1 MQISSQ
7 VDWFDAI
14 RNQNYEAIYDADGV
28 FHGSRDAA
36 GETGLMKAAKFNDI
50 KLAKMLAPV
59 EAGIVNNEGHN
70 ALMIAALNNNSQIC
84 AMLVEIPSERDH
96 RLGYGEDALIL
107 ASSVGALKTV
117 AVLLPYMEKNKDIK
131 NRTCLTYAACNG
143 KLNVVNYL
151 IRYKQEITDMEA
163 KAALVAA
170 AGNSHADCVHAL
182 TIYIKDGKIN
192 YLTNVQTDEDD
203 MDRDYYHYDDILPQT
218 DLGIQGLQDSNIY
231 NVRPAELHI
240 TQRMNSQAPEAPPH
254 NDSSATPHQE
264 KLEFVPEPGVVSALQ
279 VSGYIE
285 PSLESSPNISII
297 NKQSPGKT
305 KEKVSVKTPREK
317 HPKTPTT
324 KPTKTS
330 KARTPTTTLRVDN
343 SQLTSNTET
352 RSAASERT
360 LTSSTL
366 YPNAYNTSNLNRNL
380 NRSLTQSGVQ
390 RSGVQSMSPQRTN
403 YIPPGQSTFMT
414 SSTRPRNIS
423 PTAATRSSYV
433 DDAQYSLYEAINKAS
448 QKKLVTPPQ
457 EVHPRSLNADI
468 LTADPRLQEAMV
480 ARYYEDVSPPP
491 RQPGASA
498 ATMAALNKSNIKA
511 IRSNTNNRF
520 AEVNPMTGTFY
531 GPSTTAEGYNPTESS
546 LTASILH
553 PVSARDVNLVNRN
566 RTASRA
572 KSGSRNPRSKSNAMR
587 YEDFNDQ
594 VESVSRLQTP
604 TMSMRSSTVR
614 LRDEVDYRPTYVDTR
629 LMTSADR
636 YEDNLSLNPSH
647 TSMPIGPL
655 SRHIQKNDI
664 TILEIPDFELDPS
677 YTDLMK
683 GIYNGDKKAIKQN
696 MKSQANRCSDN
707 HMTALMVAARIGDI
721 ANTKLLIKAGETGK
735 RTSEGW
741 TALMIAAFH
750 NSVEAVKL
758 LIEHEARNVTNDG
771 WTALMIA
778 IKFNAVGCVE
788 LLAEHE
794 AGIQDNSKV
803 SAMMIAAYMGKAG
816 IIPLLIKNEA
826 RLCDSYGRTAM
837 MYATLNNEVEC
848 VEKLVYAENNVQD
861 PEGRTALMMAAQ
873 LGLNDIVL
881 VLQKEEA
888 GKRANMGR
896 TALMFAARNCN
907 LIGVQVLAG
916 LECGLQD
923 AEGWSAMMMAVLD
936 NQAEI
941 VKSLKEYEANL
952 KTNKGF
958 TALMFAARFGFD
970 ECVEILAPV
979 EAGEQTP
986 TGWSA
991 LMAAVSNNNLTSA
1004 RLLVPY
1010 EVMLQDSKKNTA
1022 LMLACKKNNNE
1033 MIKLLRQAQ
1042 ESVRNVRNS
1051 ARK

>member
-1 MQISSQ
+1 MQISTQ

-14 RNQNYEAIYDADGV
+14 RNQDYEAIYDADGV

-70 ALMIAALNNNSQIC
+70 ALMIAALNNNSEIC
-84 AMLVEIPSERDH
+84 FFLVEIPSECDH

-107 ASSVGALKTV
+107 AASVGALKSV
-117 AVLLPYMEKNKDIK
+117 AVLLPHMEKTKDLK
-131 NRTCLTYAACNG
+131 GRTCLTYAACNG

-182 TIYIKDGKIN
+182 TIYIRDGKIN
-192 YLTNVQTDEDD
+192 YLATVPTEEDD
-203 MDRDYYHYDDILPQT
+203 MDRDYYRYDDILPQT
-218 DLGIQGLQDSNIY
+218 DLGLQGLQDSNIY
-231 NVRPAELHI
+231 NVRPAELHL
-240 TQRMNSQAPEAPPH
+240 TQRPALSSSSAPASSEAPV
-254 NDSSATPHQE
+254 APHQE
-264 KLEFVPEPGVVSALQ
+264 TLEFVPEPGVVDALQ
-279 VSGYIE
+279 VSGYVE
-285 PSLESSPNISII
+285 PSLDLSPNVSII
-297 NKQSPGKT
+297 NRRSPGKGKDKDKGSAVT
-305 KEKVSVKTPREK
+305 LREK
-317 HPKTPTT
+317 RPKTPTIKSAT
-324 KPTKTS
+324 AKVS
-330 KARTPTTTLRVDN
+330 KARTPTTALKVDN
-343 SQLTSNTET
+343 TNLTSTAET
-352 RSAASERT
+352 RNMASERT

-366 YPNAYNTSNLNRNL
+366 LSNTYNTSNLNRNL
-380 NRSLTQSGVQ
+380 NRSL
-390 RSGVQSMSPQRTN
+390 VQSNLQATSPRRSN
-403 YIPPGQSTFMT
+403 YVTPGQASMVGT
-414 SSTRPRNIS
+414 SAQQRNIS
-423 PTAATRSSYV
+423 PTASRSSYV
-433 DDAQYSLYEAINKAS
+433 DNAQYSLYEAIEKAS
-448 QKKLVTPPQ
+448 KKKLITPPQ
-457 EVHPRSLNADI
+457 DTHPRSLDADI
-468 LTADPRLQEAMV
+468 LTKDPQLQEAMV

-498 ATMAALNKSNIKA
+498 STMAALNKSNIKA

-520 AEVNPMTGTFY
+520 AEVNPLSGTFY
-531 GPSTTAEGYNPTESS
+531 GPSTTAENFNPTESS

-553 PVSARDVNLVNRN
+553 PVSSRDVNLVTKS
-566 RTASRA
+566 RTLSRS
-572 KSGSRNPRSKSNAMR
+572 KSGSRNPRARSNALPQ
-587 YEDFNDQ
+587 EDFSVDQ
-594 VESVSRLQTP
+594 IESPSRLQTP
-604 TMSMRSSTVR
+604 TMSMRSSTIR
-614 LRDEVDYRPTYVDTR
+614 LKEEVDLRPTYVDLR
-629 LMTSADR
+629 ASTSADR
-636 YEDNLSLNPSH
+636 YEDTLCLNPSQ
-647 TSMPIGPL
+647 TAMPIGPL
-655 SRHIQKNDI
+655 SRHIQRNDI
-664 TILEIPDFELDPS
+664 TILEIPNFEADPS
-677 YTDLMK
+677 YTDLMQ
-683 GIYNGDKKAIKQN
+683 GIYNGDKKLIKQN
-696 MKSQANRCSDN
+696 MKTQANLCSDT

-721 ANTKLLIKAGETGK
+721 ANAKLLIKAGETGRK
-735 RTSEGW
+735 TNEGW

-750 NSVEAVKL
+750 NSVEAVRL
-758 LIEHEARNVTNDG
+758 LMDHEARSVTNDG

-778 IKFNAVGCVE
+778 IKFNAIGCVE
-788 LLAEHE
+788 LLAGCE
-794 AGIQDNSKV
+794 AGIQDRSKV
-803 SAMMIAAYMGKAG
+803 SAMMIAAYMGRPG
-816 IIPLLIKNEA
+816 IIPLLIKEEA
-826 RLCDSYGRTAM
+826 KLCDSYGRTAM

-848 VEKLVYAENNVQD
+848 VEKLVYAESNVQD

-916 LECGLQD
+916 TECGLQD

-941 VKSLKEYEANL
+941 VKSLKDYEANL

-986 TGWSA
+986 SGWSA

-1010 EVMLQDSKKNTA
+1010 EVMLQDAKRNTA

-1042 ESVRNVRNS
+1042 EAVRSVRNNS
-1051 ARK
+1051 RR

>member
-1 MQISSQ
+1 MQIASQ

-70 ALMIAALNNNSQIC
+70 ALMIAGLNNNSQIC
-84 AMLVEIPSERDH
+84 SLLVEIPSERDH

-107 ASSVGALKTV
+107 AASVGALKTV
-117 AVLLPYMEKNKDIK
+117 AVLLPHMEKNKDIK

-170 AGNSHADCVHAL
+170 AGNGHADCVHAL
-182 TIYIKDGKIN
+182 TIYIRDGKIN
-192 YLTNVQTDEDD
+192 YLANVQADDDD

-231 NVRPAELHI
+231 NVRPAESHI
-240 TQRMNSQAPEAPPH
+240 TQRLHSSTRQDSVRDESPVAPR
-254 NDSSATPHQE
+254 QE
-264 KLEFVPEPGVVSALQ
+264 KLEFVPEPGVVNALQ
-279 VSGYIE
+279 VSGYVE
-285 PSLESSPNISII
+285 PSLESSPNLSII

-305 KEKVSVKTPREK
+305 KERVSNNTLREK
-317 HPKTPTT
+317 RPKTPIT
-324 KPTKTS
+324 KPNKTPKIRAS
-330 KARTPTTTLRVDN
+330 TTTLKVDN
-343 SQLTSNTET
+343 SQLASKTDTMHAT
-352 RSAASERT
+352 SERT

-380 NRSLTQSGVQ
+380 NRSLTQSGMQ
-390 RSGVQSMSPQRTN
+390 RSGVQSTSPKRTN
-403 YIPPGQSTFMT
+403 YVTPGQASFMT
-414 SSTRPRNIS
+414 STIPARNIS
-423 PTAATRSSYV
+423 PTATTRSPYV
-433 DDAQYSLYEAINKAS
+433 EDARYSLYEAINKAS
-448 QKKLVTPPQ
+448 QKKFVTPQQ
-457 EVHPRSLNADI
+457 EVHPRALNADI
-468 LTADPRLQEAMV
+468 LSADPRMQEAMV

-520 AEVNPMTGTFY
+520 AELNPLSGTFY
-531 GPSTTAEGYNPTESS
+531 GPSTTAENFNPVESN

-553 PVSARDVNLVNRN
+553 PVSSRDINLIDRN
-566 RTASRA
+566 RTASRS
-572 KSGSRNPRSKSNAMR
+572 KSGSRNLSSKSNTMR
-587 YEDFNDQ
+587 YEDFNTLG
-594 VESVSRLQTP
+594 ESVSRIQTP
-604 TMSMRSSTVR
+604 PMSLQSSTVR
-614 LRDEVDYRPTYVDTR
+614 LRDEIDYRPTYVDTR
-629 LMTSADR
+629 LLSSADR

-664 TILEIPDFELDPS
+664 TILEIPDFEIDPS
-677 YTDLMK
+677 YTDLMR

-696 MKSQANRCSDN
+696 MKSQANLWSDR
-707 HMTALMVAARIGDI
+707 HMTALMVAARVGDI
-721 ANTKLLIKAGETGK
+721 VNIKLLIKAGEAGK
-735 RTSEGW
+735 RTNEGW
-741 TALMIAAFH
+741 TALMVAAFH
-750 NSVEAVKL
+750 NSVDAVKL
-758 LIEHEARNVTNDG
+758 LIEHEARIVTNDG

-778 IKFNAVGCVE
+778 IKFNAVSCVE

-794 AGIQDNSKV
+794 AGVQDRCKV

-816 IIPLLIKNEA
+816 IIPLLIKEEA
-826 RLCDSYGRTAM
+826 RLYDNYGRTAM

-848 VEKLVYAENNVQD
+848 VEKLVYAESNAQD

-991 LMAAVSNNNLTSA
+991 LMAAVSNNNLTCA

-1022 LMLACKKNNNE
+1022 LMLACKKNNSE

-1042 ESVRNVRNS
+1042 ESVRSVRNNT
-1051 ARK
+1051 RK